1 MTSTPKPEHGIFN
14 DVVKVKDKL
23 STSSAEIPSIPVEN
37 DVSYESKRLSRVP
50 EIHHSIANIRKL
62 SARRKLKKAI
72 QSGTKALSVKTDGFY
87 TTGFA
92 GMMPVALPSKR
103 RQYRHEW
110 HNRHR
115 SASSLSSK
123 EKSAF
128 AFKDKTFVALQ
139 ILPNSGDERLV
150 FIRVGPSGQLLMI
163 PYPMDLNKES
173 AKFDPVYS
181 YFSDQESDMDKLHSK
196 YERLQTV
203 VKGVDKLGTF
213 MWQAIGM
220 VIDLD
225 SKPSLSNNFQTQ
237 YQNRVHDFQLKN
249 NEQKKELYNRVRFE
263 MQLSQ
268 RQTTLSRVPCR
279 PPPVDM

>member
-1 MTSTPKPEHGIFN
+1 MTSTPKPDQGIFN
-14 DVVKVKDKL
+14 VVKVKDTL
-23 STSSAEIPSIPVEN
+23 PTSSPEITNNSVEHELSF
-37 DVSYESKRLSRVP
+37 DSKRLSKVP
-50 EIHHSIANIRKL
+50 EIHHSISNIRKL

-72 QSGTKALSVKTDGFY
+72 QSGTKALSVKTDVFY
-87 TTGFA
+87 TTGMA
-92 GMMPVALPSKR
+92 GMMPAVLPSKR
-103 RQYRHEW
+103 RHYRHEW
-110 HNRHR
+110 HNHHR

-150 FIRVGPSGQLLMI
+150 FIRVGHSGQLLMI

-173 AKFDPVYS
+173 AQFDPVHS
-181 YFSDQESDMDKLHSK
+181 YFCDQGSDMDKLHTK
-196 YERLQTV
+196 YQRMQTV

-220 VIDLD
+220 VVDLD
-225 SKPSLSNNFQTQ
+225 FESSLSNNFQTQ
-237 YQNRVHDFQLKN
+237 YQNRVHNFQLKN
-249 NEQKKELYNRVRFE
+249 NEQKKELFNRVRFE

-268 RQTTLSRVPCR
+268 REKTLSQVPCQ
-279 PPPVDM
+279 PPPVDL